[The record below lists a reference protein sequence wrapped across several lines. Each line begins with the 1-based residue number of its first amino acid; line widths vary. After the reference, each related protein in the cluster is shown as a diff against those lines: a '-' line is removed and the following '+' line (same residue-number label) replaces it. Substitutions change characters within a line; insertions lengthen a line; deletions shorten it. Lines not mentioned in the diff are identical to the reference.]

1 MNCYYD
7 CRDEIKSLGLSI
19 DKANKIM
26 SIIDKYFITKDSFE
40 YKVKKEVE
48 KEALVFKEK
57 SEEAQK
63 IIDNPQLIVSEMIE
77 KIVCEHL
84 CLDSKSE
91 MYSGNYAELKWDDKN
106 LGSVCI
112 ESFDED

>member
-19 DKANKIM
+19 DRANKIM

-40 YKVKKEVE
+40 CKVKKEVE
-48 KEALVFKEK
+48 KQVLVFKEK
-57 SEEAQK
+57 AEEAQK
-63 IIDNPQLIVSEMIE
+63 IIDNPQLVVSEMIE

-84 CLDSKSE
+84 YLISKSE
-91 MYSGNYAELKWDDKN
+91 MYSGKYVELKWDNKD

-112 ESFDED
+112 ERFED